1 MTPSAAE
8 TLDLLH
14 CAADAAVVALAA
26 LPDAVGAGVWQ
37 PVAPGAAQHRSD
49 LTADEAVLA
58 VLDAA
63 GVGVLSEE
71 SGLRRPAAGLVVVVD
86 PLDGST
92 NAAHRLPWYATSLCA
107 VDDHGPLVAVVH
119 DHGSGRRYEAVRGG
133 GARCDGRPLAP
144 RTVVPSLSGAVVALS
159 GLPPAHLGWAQFRAL
174 GAAALDLCAVADGR
188 LDAFVDCSVD
198 AHGVWDYLGA
208 LLVCSEA
215 GVPVVD
221 RLGRDL
227 VVLDPAARRTPVAAG
242 DASLLDEVLGAY
254 AAAAAAVAAGR

>member
-1 MTPSAAE
+1 MTPSAAAP
-8 TLDLLH
+8 LALLH
-14 CAADAAVVALAA
+14 RAADAAVSALAA
-26 LPDAVGAGVWQ
+26 LPDAVGEGVWQ

-71 SGLRRPAAGLVVVVD
+71 SGLRRPDATVVVVVD

-107 VDDHGPLVAVVH
+107 VDDHGPLAAVVH

-133 GARCDGRPLAP
+133 GARCDGRTLAP
-144 RTVVPSLSGAVVALS
+144 RTTVPPLSAAVVALS

-188 LDAFVDCSVD
+188 LDAFVDCSID

-221 RLGRDL
+221 RLDRDL
-227 VVLDPAARRTPVAAG
+227 VVLDPAARRTPVGAG
-242 DASLLDEVLGAY
+242 DAALLDEVLAAY
-254 AAAAAAVAAGR
+254 AAASSATADR

>member
-1 MTPSAAE
+1 MTASTAAP
-8 TLDLLH
+8 LALLH
-14 CAADAAVVALAA
+14 RAADAVVEALAA
-26 LPDAVGAGVWQ
+26 LPDEVGEGGWQ
-37 PVAPGAAQHRSD
+37 PIAPGVAQHRSD
-49 LTADEAVLA
+49 LTADAAVLA
-58 VLDAA
+58 VLETAE
-63 GVGVLSEE
+63 VGVLSEE
-71 SGLRRPAAGLVVVVD
+71 SGLRRADAGVLVVVD

-92 NAAHRLPWYATSLCA
+92 NASRRLPWYATSLCA
-107 VDDHGPLVAVVH
+107 VDAEGPVAAVVH

-133 GARCDGRPLAP
+133 GARCDGRLLGLRTAAPPLA
-144 RTVVPSLSGAVVALS
+144 GAIVGLS

-227 VVLDPAARRTPVAAG
+227 VVLDPTARRTPVAAADSALLG
-242 DASLLDEVLGAY
+242 ELLDAFAAATDAS
-254 AAAAAAVAAGR
+254 

>member
-1 MTPSAAE
+1 MTPSATA
-8 TLDLLH
+8 LLALLH
-14 CAADAAVVALAA
+14 RAADAAVAVLAT
-26 LPDAVGAGVWQ
+26 LPDAVGEGGWQ
-37 PVAPGAAQHRSD
+37 PVGPGAAQHRSD
-49 LTADEAVLA
+49 LTADAAILA

-71 SGLRRPAAGLVVVVD
+71 SGLRRPDGGPVVVVD

-107 VDDHGPLVAVVH
+107 VDDHGPLAAVVH

-133 GARCDGRPLAP
+133 GARCDGLPLTRRAE
-144 RTVVPSLSGAVVALS
+144 VPPLSGAVVALS

-227 VVLDPAARRTPVAAG
+227 VVLDPAARRTPVAGG
-242 DASLLDEVLGAY
+242 DAALLAELLGAF
-254 AAAAAAVAAGR
+254 AAAAGER

>member
-1 MTPSAAE
+1 MTPSAAAP
-8 TLDLLH
+8 LDVLH
-14 CAADAAVVALAA
+14 RAADAAVAA
-26 LPDAVGAGVWQ
+26 FASVPDAVGEDGWQ

-49 LTADEAVLA
+49 LTADAAVLA
-58 VLDAA
+58 VLGAA
-63 GVGVLSEE
+63 GLGVLSEE
-71 SGLRRPAAGLVVVVD
+71 SGLRSVDGRLLVVVD

-107 VDDHGPLVAVVH
+107 VDDRGPLAAVVH

-133 GARCDGRPLAP
+133 GARCDGRPLGP
-144 RTVVPSLSGAVVALS
+144 RTTVPMLADAVVALS

-227 VVLDPAARRTPVAAG
+227 VVLDHTARRTPVAAG
-242 DASLLDEVLGAY
+242 DTALLAELLDAY
-254 AAAAAAVAAGR
+254 AAATVGR